1 HTSVDTA
8 GTSARATN
16 QEAGFA
22 MLLLFAMAA
31 IIAITLYNA
40 LPRVAFEAQRDQ
52 EELLVERGEQYKRAI
67 QLYYR
72 KTKRYPAKMEDLE
85 NTNGVRFLRRKYVDP
100 MTGKS
105 DWRLL
110 HIGAGGQLTD
120 SLIKKKDPNKKEES
134 VNTFITELPAL
145 GAGPQQGGPPNL
157 AMRRRPSEAAPG
169 TVDASGMP
177 IGIPAGA
184 QPGMPVQPGQYP
196 NQYPQGQFGTQPGIQ
211 TGPPGAPQYGGGIAG
226 MNTTDPNQPGLPVN
240 SQTGGVSP
248 TPYPTPY
255 STQPGAQGSTTPPFP
270 QPGLQPSQP
279 GQNAAADVIRNLLTT
294 PRPGGLPGAQIGT
307 GNVGGL
313 QIGGGIA
320 GVASTAEREGIK
332 IYNEQ
337 TEYNKW
343 EFVYDF
349 SKDRANGPVVGVAAP
364 GANQP
369 GLNGPGLNGPGLT
382 GPGFGQTASPSS
394 PTSTSPT
401 GTPAPGPAP
410 FIGGPVPATPNDG
423 YRQPGVPVP
432 GGYPQPNPQQPPLPG
447 YPNPQPS
454 PPPPPPTPPR
464 P

>member
-1 HTSVDTA
+1 MRRDT
-8 GTSARATN
+8 N
-16 QEAGFA
+16 PEAGFA

-40 LPRVAFEAQRDQ
+40 LPRVAFEAQRDK

-72 KTKRYPAKMEDLE
+72 KTKRYPAKMEDLD
-85 NTNGVRFLRRKYVDP
+85 NTNGLRFLRHKYVDP

-134 VNTFITELPAL
+134 VNTFITELPTI

-157 AMRRRPSEAAPG
+157 ALRRRPSEMAASG
-169 TVDASGMP
+169 TGVDAFGMP
-177 IGIPAGA
+177 VVGIPGGA
-184 QPGMPVQPGQYP
+184 QPGMPVQPGQFAG
-196 NQYPQGQFGTQPGIQ
+196 QYPIQYTPGQFGTQPGL
-211 TGPPGAPQYGGGIAG
+211 PGAPQPTGIAG
-226 MNTTDPNQPGLPVN
+226 MNTTDPNQQGLPVN

-248 TPYPTPY
+248 VPYSTPY
-255 STQPGAQGSTTPPFP
+255 STQPGAQGSMQPPFP
-270 QPGLQPSQP
+270 QPGSQPISQP

-294 PRPGGLPGAQIGT
+294 PRPGGFPGAQAGV
-307 GNVGGL
+307 GNVNGL

-320 GVASTAEREGIK
+320 GVASTVEREGIK

-337 TEYNKW
+337 TDYNKW

-349 SKDRANGPVVGVAAP
+349 SKDRSNGPVMGVAAP

-369 GLNGPGLNGPGLT
+369 GLNGPGL
-382 GPGFGQTASPSS
+382 GQTPNPSS
-394 PTSTSPT
+394 PTPASPT
-401 GTPAPGPAP
+401 GTPAPGSNT
-410 FIGGPVPATPNDG
+410 FIGGPAPTAPNTG
-423 YRQPGVPVP
+423 YPQNGNPQRGVPVP
-432 GGYPQPNPQQPPLPG
+432 GGYPQPLYPPAPRPGQPQPNPQPNPQQPALP
-447 YPNPQPS
+447 PFPVNPTPQP
-454 PPPPPPTPPR
+454 
-464 P
+464 